1 MKNKITPGSAFDLKN
16 FKGQLFDL
24 MNVGMA
30 SVRAGR
36 ENAKKARKENG
47 GWGNGTIP
55 GLGLSDPKKA
65 AQIKKP
71 SQI

>member
-47 GWGNGTIP
+47 GWGTERSP
-55 GLGLSDPKKA
+55 ALG
-65 AQIKKP
+65 
-71 SQI
+71 